1 MENPLKINQLTNL
14 RQDFKTWHVPWNQ
27 YDNSWVPIPAEDY
40 PLDHLDPCGFHIQ
53 VAQETGATYS
63 KLTPTHGYLKLR
75 MNLGNWWTM
84 NSKFLPK
91 DGRIP
96 PKIKNLPCLHR
107 LGEFQLNSSLV
118 DANPQGEGETH
129 ETEYTKWKL
138 WLMDRIRRTTGE
150 NTVNHG
156 ICFTAAGA
164 GFCQRYVRLLE
175 CIQSFFSRVSLRNVW
190 NTFLTSG
197 KPRWLAGKGTMTV
210 AVLPVE
216 ISQFF
221 LLMGGLATLY

>member
-1 MENPLKINQLTNL
+1 MARAMKSVWQFLGSNSRGGLPLGSLGSMRIPHPGCPRNRGYLLKIDPNTWISQTTNEP
-14 RQDFKTWHVPWNQ
+14 R
-27 YDNSWVPIPAEDY
+27 
-40 PLDHLDPCGFHIQ
+40 
-53 VAQETGATYS
+53 
-63 KLTPTHGYLKLR
+63 
-75 MNLGNWWTM
+75 NWWTM

-118 DANPQGEGETH
+118 DANPH
-129 ETEYTKWKL
+129 ETDCTKWKL

-190 NTFLTSG
+190 NTFLPSG
-197 KPRWLAGKGTMTV
+197 
-210 AVLPVE
+210 
-216 ISQFF
+216 I
-221 LLMGGLATLY
+221 